1 MKRVYRIL
9 KPKSSKII
17 MRREDNEKKR
27 MMRIP
32 LFCACYLIAA
42 QSVMANPSGGGISRL
57 RSPGKHR

>member
-1 MKRVYRIL
+1 
-9 KPKSSKII
+9 

-42 QSVMANPSGGGISRL
+42 QTVIANPSGGGIPRL

>member
-1 MKRVYRIL
+1 
-9 KPKSSKII
+9 

-42 QSVMANPSGGGISRL
+42 QTVIANPSGGGIPRL
-57 RSPGKHR
+57 RSSGKRR